1 MGFVSDSVRTW
12 HPEYY
17 SIETYPA
24 DRVARIHKVDQQWG
38 DFSNFG
44 RIPVTVGGVVFSTT
58 ERLYQIMKFSDPEAR
73 KAVYAARQPKMQAK
87 HQFKLGKQRA
97 DWGRYLVDA
106 MKFCLMRKWEQSE
119 KFRTELAATAG
130 LFLVE
135 DQTTFPGEYANT
147 WGAKLTADGKS
158 FVGPNLLGRLLM
170 ELRDNGRLDYGLPA
184 DYMDFSDLR

>member
-1 MGFVSDSVRTW
+1 MTLD
-12 HPEYY
+12 
-17 SIETYPA
+17 
-24 DRVARIHKVDQQWG
+24 
-38 DFSNFG
+38 
-44 RIPVTVGGVVFSTT
+44 GVVFSTS

-119 KFRTELAATAG
+119 KFRTELASTQG
-130 LFLVE
+130 LFIVE
-135 DQTTFPGEYANT
+135 DQTTFPGEHANS
-147 WGAKLTADGKS
+147 WGAKLSADGKS

-170 ELRDNGRLDYGLPA
+170 ELRDNGRLDYELPA